1 MKKASETY
9 LKGILEYTDDEVVST
24 DFIHCPGLVD
34 LRRRAPAS
42 S

>member
-9 LKGILEYTDDEVVST
+9 LKGILGWTSDEVVST
-24 DFIHCPGLVD
+24 DFIHAKSAPSSTP
-34 LRRRAPAS
+34 APAS